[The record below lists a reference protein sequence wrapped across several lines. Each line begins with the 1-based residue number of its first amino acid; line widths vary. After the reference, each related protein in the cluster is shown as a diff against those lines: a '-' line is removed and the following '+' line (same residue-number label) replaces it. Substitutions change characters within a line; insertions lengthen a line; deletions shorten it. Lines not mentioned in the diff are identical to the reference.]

1 MPPLGTT
8 HYLSP
13 GGWGCQKILGRITQF
28 SVVTERGSEYNIVEK
43 EDSRNVTASEGG
55 GCYYNITEPLRWGR
69 GAEERI
75 KQILSDTTKTI
86 PSPPSLAIKS
96 ERPIS
101 KWRFKALNVFSL
113 PVRHRSS

>member
-55 GCYYNITEPLRWGR
+55 GYYNITEPLRWGR

-75 KQILSDTTKTI
+75 KQILSDNQNHPI
-86 PSPPSLAIKS
+86 PPFPSDK
-96 ERPIS
+96 EWTPY
-101 KWRFKALNVFSL
+101 
-113 PVRHRSS
+113 

>member
-55 GCYYNITEPLRWGR
+55 GLLQYYRALEV
-69 GAEERI
+69 GAGSGGENQANFI
-75 KQILSDTTKTI
+75 GHNQNHPIPPFPSDKEWT
-86 PSPPSLAIKS
+86 PY
-96 ERPIS
+96 
-101 KWRFKALNVFSL
+101 
-113 PVRHRSS
+113 